1 MEYKEFTGKT
11 AEEAIEA
18 GLNELGLSREEA
30 DIRILEEGKKK
41 LFGYVKARV
50 EIAPKAAERA
60 SDEEKASGQT
70 ESKTPDKNA
79 AETNLEV
86 SNIHRDSLGRTDGER
101 AVEFLEGLLELLK
114 ITACTELKREG
125 EKIEIEVTAANTKAI
140 IGRHGEMLDAIQ
152 TVAGAVANTGREEY
166 KRVVVDCENYRENR
180 EATLQN
186 LAYKLAGKAVRYA
199 EKIKLEPMNPYERR
213 IIHAALSGRQ
223 DVTTESEGKEPYRY
237 IVIVPSNLRDPD
249 APAYSA
255 REERSR
261 GGFGNRGYHR
271 GYNIITGIT
280 TDTESRIII
289 GKAETE
295 TGIESPIT
303 AAAGD
308 PIIRTE
314 STESRTITT
323 TGTRGRIISVAMR
336 AERIFRARRSLTIS
350 LVPPTKS
357 LRPTFSVPTS
367 ATART
372 KITAKNESRTR
383 TKKVALNSRPKVG
396 RSNCAENL
404 QKTLDFFGKCDII
417 YLN

>member
-223 DVTTESEGKEPYRY
+223 DVTTESEGKEPYRH

-271 GYNIITGIT
+271 GYNGYNNGYNNGYRKPYNNREGRDGDGYRKPYNRGGRRPYNQDGEYRKPYNQDGEYRKPYYNNDGYKRPYNQRRDEGG
-280 TDTESRIII
+280 TDFSGE
-289 GKAETE
+289 KK
-295 TGIESPIT
+295 PY
-303 AAAGD
+303 D
-308 PIIRTE
+308 KPRT
-314 STESRTITT
+314 SY
-323 TGTRGRIISVAMR
+323 
-336 AERIFRARRSLTIS
+336 
-350 LVPPTKS
+350 
-357 LRPTFSVPTS
+357 
-367 ATART
+367 
-372 KITAKNESRTR
+372 
-383 TKKVALNSRPKVG
+383 KKPS
-396 RSNCAENL
+396 S
-404 QKTLDFFGKCDII
+404 DFFGT
-417 YLN
+417 YLGNSKDKDNGEE